1 MTDEPGFRAGYVA
14 IIGEPNA
21 GKSTLL
27 NTLVGTKVS
36 IVTDKPQ
43 TTRHKIV
50 GIMTNEQA
58 QIVFLDTPGIL
69 RPRYLL
75 HEVMMD
81 AVAAA
86 LSDADVICFMVDAAR
101 TAAKGPA
108 HHDASVD
115 LFSKVSK
122 PVYLLLNKVD
132 IVAKDNLL
140 PMIAVAS
147 AKFPYREIFPIS
159 ALRHIGT
166 DDLLKALI
174 AEMPVHPAFYP
185 SDIVSEHSER
195 FIAGELVRES
205 IFRHVEEELPYS
217 TTVEITEF
225 KEQEG
230 EKDLIRAEIIV
241 ERDSQKGIVIGK
253 GGKTLGLIGKDARLA
268 IEEFLQR
275 PVFLELYVRVRL
287 KWRESDTWLQ
297 RLGYR

>member
-1 MTDEPGFRAGYVA
+1 MIEEPGFRSGYVA

-27 NTLVGTKVS
+27 NTLVGSKVS

-50 GIMTNEQA
+50 GIMTNERA

-86 LSDADVICFMVDAAR
+86 LNDADVICFMVDAAR
-101 TAAKGPA
+101 TPRPETSPE
-108 HHDASVD
+108 DPSLP
-115 LFSKVSK
+115 LFSKLSK

-132 IVAKDNLL
+132 VVAKDNLL
-140 PMIAVAS
+140 PMIAAAS

-166 DDLLKALI
+166 GELLDALI
-174 AEMPVHPAFYP
+174 GEMPVHPPFYP

-195 FIAGELVRES
+195 FLTGELIRES
-205 IFRHVEEELPYS
+205 IFRHVHEELPYS
-217 TTVEITEF
+217 TTVEVVDF

-230 EKDLIRAEIIV
+230 QKDLIRAEIIV

-253 GGKTLGLIGKDARLA
+253 GGKTLQLIGKDARLA

>member
-36 IVTDKPQ
+36 IVTNKPQ

-50 GIMTNEQA
+50 GIMTNERA
-58 QIVFLDTPGIL
+58 QVVFLDTPGIL

-86 LSDADVICFMVDAAR
+86 LSDADVVCFMVDAAR
-101 TAAKGPA
+101 QAEGSRD
-108 HHDASVD
+108 DASVD
-115 LFSKVSK
+115 LFSKVST

-132 IVAKDNLL
+132 LVAKDNLL
-140 PMIAVAS
+140 PMIASAS

-159 ALRHIGT
+159 ALHHTGT

-174 AEMPVHPAFYP
+174 AEMPVHPPFYP
-185 SDIVSEHSER
+185 ADIVSEHSER

-205 IFRHVEEELPYS
+205 IFRHVHEELPYS
-217 TTVEITEF
+217 TTVEIIDF
-225 KEQEG
+225 REQEG
-230 EKDLIRAEIIV
+230 QKDLIRAEIIV

-253 GGKTLGLIGKDARLA
+253 GGKTLRLIGHDARLA